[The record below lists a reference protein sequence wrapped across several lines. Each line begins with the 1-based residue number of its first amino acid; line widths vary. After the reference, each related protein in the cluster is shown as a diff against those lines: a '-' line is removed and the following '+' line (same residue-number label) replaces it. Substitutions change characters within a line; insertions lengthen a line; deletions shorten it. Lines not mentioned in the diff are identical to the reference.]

1 MGKLNGKAALIGGAD
16 DHHPMTEIA
25 TTRRP
30 CRAGAPEHGAR
41 PGEAS
46 DHGLTLGAATYRT
59 EGVCRG
65 VWLSSPIWSRSDTI
79 VSSGKR
85 PRHNGWG

>member
-46 DHGLTLGAATYRT
+46 DHGL
-59 EGVCRG
+59 
-65 VWLSSPIWSRSDTI
+65 
-79 VSSGKR
+79 
-85 PRHNGWG
+85 